1 MPSLDSSAISSQVSA
16 IESTFENAMAASAY
30 IRTGNEH
37 LGKAISVNRSTQR
50 YILVLLIVATFGLL
64 FFDWINS

>member
-1 MPSLDSSAISSQVSA
+1 MRCLNSSAISSQVSA
-16 IESTFENAMAASAY
+16 IEATFENAIAASAF

-37 LGKAISVNRSTQR
+37 LGKAIIVNRSTQR
-50 YILVLLIVATFGLL
+50 YILVLLIVATLGLL